1 MARPLPVPVV
11 LPDLTEQEARRA
23 TLNLA
28 HDDERRT
35 HLLADGK
42 GGHKDI
48 ADGCPKCPLANRARE
63 VRRLHNSGGA

>member
-1 MARPLPVPVV
+1 MARPLPVV
-11 LPDLTEQEARRA
+11 LPEITEQEATRA

-28 HDDERRT
+28 RDTERRT

-48 ADGCPKCPLANRARE
+48 ASGCPRCPLANSERE